1 MVALLIWTCLAAGA
15 ALVFFL
21 EAGRRA
27 EIRQQVALMEAHV
40 RKLEQDAPDE
50 RLLVERGGRLQGELE
65 QERRRLY
72 APGEMD
78 PYRFGLIVRDL
89 LVAEGLQ
96 IDRYQTLEAGKRT
109 LLEFA
114 VRGEARGM
122 LAFLRRVSLSERTW
136 SVPYLS
142 IGARGETGMVQS
154 VFRIHYA
161 QLGEKLD

>member
-1 MVALLIWTCLAAGA
+1 
-15 ALVFFL
+15 
-21 EAGRRA
+21 
-27 EIRQQVALMEAHV
+27 MEAHV
-40 RKLEQDAPDE
+40 RKLESEAPDARLLGERRE
-50 RLLVERGGRLQGELE
+50 RLRGELE
-65 QERRRLY
+65 EERRRLY

-122 LAFLRRVSLSERTW
+122 LAFLRRVSLSEHTW

-142 IGARGETGMVQS
+142 IGARERGWYNRYSGSTMRKSATGWIELPLLALAVALAALWLAPRP
-154 VFRIHYA
+154 VRPCRRRR
-161 QLGEKLD
+161 